1 MKKIYSLLSILSL
14 SIISFAQS
22 SSTIVVENNNDL
34 TPTSKKIASKTS
46 LKVSSAGMSGRF
58 DPAYS
63 VITLNGVL
71 DSEIAGGSGG
81 AKVGMYVTG
90 TNCDSTLTTC
100 FGTTSSYITT
110 HKFGMNFDPIYSI
123 AFDQI
128 NFQPLL
134 AMTESYY
141 LDTVWVG
148 NFYQKV
154 ANYND
159 TLLLEVVWGDTTNT
173 NVYARYSF
181 AAPNDY
187 MGYFCGPKFNTS
199 TAQGNTS
206 FLTAPTLNRKTIKY
220 VLTDADTT
228 TTSNT
233 GYIPIVVNGAGGLLI
248 PAGSIVSAVA
258 TFIPGQPNIPVG
270 SVSYNPGAGTF
281 PQTVNGMVARVF
293 VQNSPSTP
301 VAGQNWVDD
310 ADVGKNH
317 TVYTF
322 KRERYG
328 MAGAFPALRTSSSRA
343 YMTDFSIH
351 TPPLPVSVEEYEANG
366 FIMAQNTP
374 NPFTSG
380 STIKFALAKDVN
392 SATFT
397 VTDVTGRIVSSEKV
411 GTTKGTHTI
420 KLGSYAAGVYYYS
433 LNVDGNV
440 TTKKMIAQ

>member
-1 MKKIYSLLSILSL
+1 MKKIYTLISALTLSAW
-14 SIISFAQS
+14 SFAQS
-22 SSTIVVENNNDL
+22 PSDVSFENNNDL
-34 TPTSKKIASKTS
+34 TPATKKFQSKST

-71 DSEIAGGSGG
+71 DVEIGGGSSGS
-81 AKVGMYVTG
+81 KVGMYVTG

-100 FGTTSSYITT
+100 FGTTSSYVTT

-123 AFDQI
+123 AFDQT

-134 AMTESYY
+134 AMTESFY

-148 NFYQKV
+148 NFYQRV
-154 ANYND
+154 TNYND
-159 TLLLEVVWGDTTNT
+159 TLILEVVWGDTTNT
-173 NVYARYSF
+173 NVYGRYSF

-199 TAQGNTS
+199 SSQGNTS
-206 FLTAPTLNRKTIKY
+206 FLTAPALNKKTIKY
-220 VLTDADTT
+220 VLTDNDTT
-228 TTSNT
+228 ITSNT

-258 TFIPGQPNIPVG
+258 TFVPGQPNIPVG
-270 SVSYNPGAGTF
+270 SVAYNPGAGTF

-301 VAGQNWVDD
+301 VAGQNWNDD
-310 ADVGKNH
+310 PDVGKNH

-328 MAGAFPALRTSSSRA
+328 MTGAFPALRSSSSRA

-351 TPPLPVSVEEYEANG
+351 TPTVATSVEEYENKG
-366 FIMAQNTP
+366 FALAQNTP
-374 NPFTSG
+374 NPFSNN
-380 STIKFALAKDVN
+380 STVKFALAKDAN
-392 SATFT
+392 SAVFT
-397 VTDVTGRIVSSEKV
+397 VTDVMGRVVSSEKV
-411 GTTKGTHTI
+411 ETTKGVHSL
-420 KLGSYAAGVYYYS
+420 KLNNYAAGIYYYS

-440 TTKKMIAQ
+440 TTKKMIVE